1 MAKHPKTISRTEPS
15 ESAKHMWHGVKENE
29 PAGTTTAASVPDEPS
44 PSKLNAGEPAVTKAV
59 VESWKPG
66 DPLRTDGPT
75 LKEYVEAGYAAENY
89 PPQGYAKREAHF
101 NKEPIVPVPP
111 AKKHPLDLNP
121 LATPKHV
128 FSWERAEQKE
138 TKP

>member
-1 MAKHPKTISRTEPS
+1 MAKQPKTISRTEPP
-15 ESAKHMWHGVKENE
+15 ALPVE

-59 VESWKPG
+59 VES
-66 DPLRTDGPT
+66 
-75 LKEYVEAGYAAENY
+75 
-89 PPQGYAKREAHF
+89 F

>member
-1 MAKHPKTISRTEPS
+1 MAKQPKTISRTEPP
-15 ESAKHMWHGVKENE
+15 ATPVE
-29 PAGTTTAASVPDEPS
+29 PAGTTTAASVLEEPS
-44 PSKLNAGEPAVTKAV
+44 SEPVKTAPSAEAGDPKAV
-59 VESWKPG
+59 VES
-66 DPLRTDGPT
+66 
-75 LKEYVEAGYAAENY
+75 
-89 PPQGYAKREAHF
+89 F

>member
-1 MAKHPKTISRTEPS
+1 M
-15 ESAKHMWHGVKENE
+15 
-29 PAGTTTAASVPDEPS
+29 
-44 PSKLNAGEPAVTKAV
+44 
-59 VESWKPG
+59 VES
-66 DPLRTDGPT
+66 
-75 LKEYVEAGYAAENY
+75 
-89 PPQGYAKREAHF
+89 F

>member
-1 MAKHPKTISRTEPS
+1 MAKQPKTISRTEPAD
-15 ESAKHMWHGVKENE
+15 SAKHMWHGVKEQE

-44 PSKLNAGEPAVTKAV
+44 PEPVKGVATSAEAGVPKAV
-59 VESWKPG
+59 VES
-66 DPLRTDGPT
+66 
-75 LKEYVEAGYAAENY
+75 
-89 PPQGYAKREAHF
+89 F

>member
-1 MAKHPKTISRTEPS
+1 MAKHQKTISRTEPS

-44 PSKLNAGEPAVTKAV
+44 PEPVKGVATSAEAGVPKAV
-59 VESWKPG
+59 VES
-66 DPLRTDGPT
+66 
-75 LKEYVEAGYAAENY
+75 
-89 PPQGYAKREAHF
+89 F

-121 LATPKHV
+121 LETPKHV
-128 FSWERAEQKE
+128 FSWEKNLGGEDELGKVN
-138 TKP
+138 P